1 MSLINR
7 NPQRKTAVFSLPG
20 HHGSLCSI
28 TAWKQWTWKHFYKY
42 CQKWFCIHFIKLF
55 RHRKT
60 NFGCRHMF
68 ETGCRFEPSGFKNLH
83 YKMQWLADQWPG
95 AFIVMLSRKW
105 DSFFLAVWLRCSNKT
120 YFNWLKISKLLKTP
134 CRYLPN
140 LTCTALINNFMLTL
154 DQMTMCK
161 AKNITQS
168 YKPAEHYHKLWSS
181 PLLLICFHGL

>member
-28 TAWKQWTWKHFYKY
+28 TWKHFYKY

-55 RHRKT
+55 RLNH
-60 NFGCRHMF
+60 
-68 ETGCRFEPSGFKNLH
+68 TGKPILVAGTCLK
-83 YKMQWLADQWPG
+83 QAVD
-95 AFIVMLSRKW
+95 LSRVASITSITRCSDLLISGREHLLW
-105 DSFFLAVWLRCSNKT
+105 CSAGNGAAFFLQFDLDALTRHT
-120 YFNWLKISKLLKTP
+120 FNWLKISKLLKAP

-140 LTCTALINNFMLTL
+140 LTCTALINNFILTL

-161 AKNITQS
+161 AKNITQR
-168 YKPAEHYHKLWSS
+168 YKPAE
-181 PLLLICFHGL
+181 LLICFHGL